1 MMRTLGIITSRSG
14 RFTGLF
20 FGGTLTPPALD
31 PADAIAP
38 WRSIGRFPLSHVKAS
53 RAGFHRPPESG
64 IGPCQTPAPLD
75 RDQLGILRALL
86 RHDARGGFAL

>member
-53 RAGFHRPPESG
+53 RAGFTGHPNPGLVPVKPRP
-64 IGPCQTPAPLD
+64 
-75 RDQLGILRALL
+75 R
-86 RHDARGGFAL
+86 

>member
-1 MMRTLGIITSRSG
+1 MMRTLGINTSRSG

-38 WRSIGRFPLSHVKAS
+38 WRSIGR
-53 RAGFHRPPESG
+53 
-64 IGPCQTPAPLD
+64 QTPAPLD
-75 RDQLGILRALL
+75 RGPAPGRA
-86 RHDARGGFAL
+86 RYRSCSRCSCV